1 MIHGGE
7 RRAGG
12 PIFMAVA
19 GMAVSTPGQV
29 AMGMGVMVIGDPLH
43 SGGRHAFVT
52 VRHRGPREEQ
62 VDADE
67 RQGQPTPDQTG
78 LESHARET
86 TPTREEPQNSR
97 KSVLGATA
105 RPATIEG
112 MKPSRSLGSLALM
125 LLGLG
130 AFLAAAPV
138 RACPFCDA
146 VSLTFAQEIAQSE
159 AAVIAKLVEPP
170 PATALEPAATGPLPK
185 GKFEVVEVLKGGDLV
200 AAAGHAGADAKPIE
214 TIMLDE
220 QPIGTTFLLM
230 GVEPPGLV
238 WSSPIRVGERAIAY
252 LKQLGDLPEKG
263 PERLAFFLRHLEDE
277 DETLTR
283 DAYDEFAVAPY
294 DDVKGLKDKL
304 DAARLLAWIENPKVP
319 ANRRRLYAT
328 MLGICG
334 TPAEA
339 ERIAAILE
347 GTGVAAD
354 QPEVRNGLDALIACH
369 VALEGDKALDLVDRL
384 FLARDGEGKEVPFT
398 ETYAAVMALRFLGEE
413 SDLVPRER
421 VLKSLKLLLDEPK
434 LADLVIADLARW
446 QDWSVIDRL
455 VTIFKDAKADNIFV
469 REPIV
474 NYLRAC
480 PLPEA
485 AAAVKQLE
493 TIDPEA
499 VRRAATLAGLAGIAT
514 GADAT
519 TTPPGPATAADDTAL
534 AKQIGTVVGDEDP
547 GVTATVPPTG
557 TSPAAPPAKPEP
569 TTNWKWVLWAGIVL
583 AVAVL
588 ARTLL
593 KPGVS
598 GAA

>member
-1 MIHGGE
+1 MQ
-7 RRAGG
+7 
-12 PIFMAVA
+12 FMKL
-19 GMAVSTPGQV
+19 S
-29 AMGMGVMVIGDPLH
+29 DW
-43 SGGRHAFVT
+43 
-52 VRHRGPREEQ
+52 
-62 VDADE
+62 
-67 RQGQPTPDQTG
+67 
-78 LESHARET
+78 
-86 TPTREEPQNSR
+86 
-97 KSVLGATA
+97 
-105 RPATIEG
+105 
-112 MKPSRSLGSLALM
+112 LGSLAAVH
-125 LLGLG
+125 LGL
-130 AFLAAAPV
+130 AIVLAAASA

-159 AAVIAKLVEPP
+159 AAVIVKLVEPP
-170 PATALEPAATGPLPK
+170 PAAALEPAATGPLPK

-238 WSSPIRVGERAIAY
+238 WSSPIRVSERAIAY
-252 LKQLGDLPEKG
+252 LEQLGGLPEKG
-263 PERLAFFLRHLEDE
+263 PERLAFFLGHLEDE

-304 DAARLLAWIENPKVP
+304 DAARLLGWIENPKVP

-347 GTGVAAD
+347 GKGVAAE

-369 VALEGDKALDLVDRL
+369 VALQGDKALDLVDRL
-384 FLARDGEGKEVPFT
+384 FLARDRKGKEVPFT

-421 VLKSLKLLLDEPK
+421 VLRSLKLLLDEPK

-499 VRRAATLAGLAGIAT
+499 VRRAATLAGLAGITAAGDGT
-514 GADAT
+514 APAS
-519 TTPPGPATAADDTAL
+519 PPGPTGADTAL
-534 AKQIGTVVGDEDP
+534 AGQINTVVGDEEP
-547 GVTATVPPTG
+547 GVSAAPTG
-557 TSPAAPPAKPEP
+557 TSPAAPPAKPAP
-569 TTNWKWVLWAGIVL
+569 ATTWKWALWAGIVL

>member
-1 MIHGGE
+1 MEIGCGDQ
-7 RRAGG
+7 RR
-12 PIFMAVA
+12 PRYNTSM
-19 GMAVSTPGQV
+19 TYPRLL
-29 AMGMGVMVIGDPLH
+29 DPL
-43 SGGRHAFVT
+43 AV
-52 VRHRGPREEQ
+52 
-62 VDADE
+62 
-67 RQGQPTPDQTG
+67 
-78 LESHARET
+78 
-86 TPTREEPQNSR
+86 
-97 KSVLGATA
+97 
-105 RPATIEG
+105 I
-112 MKPSRSLGSLALM
+112 

-130 AFLAAAPV
+130 AILVGTPA
-138 RACPFCDA
+138 RACPFCSA

-159 AAVIAKLVEPP
+159 AAVIARLVEPP
-170 PATALEPAATGPLPK
+170 PASALAPTATGPLPK

-200 AAAGHAGADAKPIE
+200 AAAGHAGADAQPIE

-220 QPIGTTFLLM
+220 QPVGTTFLLM
-230 GVEPPGLV
+230 GVEPLGLV

-252 LKQLGDLPEKG
+252 LKQLADLPEKG
-263 PERLAFFLRHLEDE
+263 PERLAFFLGHLEDE

-294 DDVKGLKDKL
+294 EDVKGLEDKM
-304 DAARLLAWIENPKVP
+304 DAARLLAWIEDPKVP

-328 MLGICG
+328 MLGVCG

-347 GTGVAAD
+347 GKGIAAE

-369 VALEGDKALDLVDRL
+369 VALQGEQALELVDRL
-384 FLARDGEGKEVPFT
+384 FLARAGQGKEVPFT

-413 SDLVPRER
+413 SDLIPRER
-421 VLKSLKLLLDEPK
+421 VLASLKLLLDEPK

-455 VTIFKDAKADNIFV
+455 AAIFKDAKADNIFV

-485 AAAVKQLE
+485 AAAVQELQA
-493 TIDPEA
+493 IDPEA
-499 VRRAATLAGLAGIAT
+499 VRRAATLAGLAGIAAA
-514 GADAT
+514 GDAPAQ
-519 TTPPGPATAADDTAL
+519 PPAAGGDETAL
-534 AKQIGTVVGDEDP
+534 AQQISPVVGDEEP
-547 GVTATVPPTG
+547 GVAGAVPMAGTTAATK
-557 TSPAAPPAKPEP
+557 PAQPAP
-569 TTNWKWVLWAGIVL
+569 TTTWKWALWAGIVL
-583 AVAVL
+583 AVAVV

-598 GAA
+598 GAG

>member
-1 MIHGGE
+1 MKHP
-7 RRAGG
+7 RSL
-12 PIFMAVA
+12 PSLVA
-19 GMAVSTPGQV
+19 ACLF
-29 AMGMGVMVIGDPLH
+29 A
-43 SGGRHAFVT
+43 
-52 VRHRGPREEQ
+52 
-62 VDADE
+62 
-67 RQGQPTPDQTG
+67 
-78 LESHARET
+78 
-86 TPTREEPQNSR
+86 
-97 KSVLGATA
+97 GAT
-105 RPATIEG
+105 
-112 MKPSRSLGSLALM
+112 
-125 LLGLG
+125 
-130 AFLAAAPV
+130 LAAAPA
-138 RACPFCDA
+138 RACPFCSA

-159 AAVIAKLVEPP
+159 VAVIAKLVEPP
-170 PATALEPAATGPLPK
+170 PAAALAPAATGPLPK

-220 QPIGTTFLLM
+220 QPVGTTFLLM

-238 WSSPIRVGERAIAY
+238 WSSPIRVGERAITY

-263 PERLAFFLRHLEDE
+263 PDRLAFFLGHLEDE

-294 DDVKGLKDKL
+294 EDVKGLEDKM
-304 DAARLLAWIENPKVP
+304 DAARLLSWIEDPKVP

-328 MLGICG
+328 MLGVCG

-347 GTGVAAD
+347 GKGVAAE

-369 VALEGDKALDLVDRL
+369 VALQGDKALDLVDRL
-384 FLARDGEGKEVPFT
+384 FLARAGQDKEIPFT

-421 VLKSLKLLLDEPK
+421 VLESLKLLLDEPK

-455 VTIFKDAKADNIFV
+455 VAIFKDAKADNIFV

-485 AAAVKQLE
+485 AEAVKELE
-493 TIDPEA
+493 AIDPEA
-499 VRRAATLAGLAGIAT
+499 VRRAATLAGLAGIAAAGE
-514 GADAT
+514 GAGLA
-519 TTPPGPATAADDTAL
+519 PPLPAGGDEETAL
-534 AKQIGTVVGDEDP
+534 AQKIGAVVGDEEP
-547 GVTATVPPTG
+547 GVAAAAPLTG
-557 TSPAAPPAKPEP
+557 TGAAAKPAP
-569 TTNWKWVLWAGIVL
+569 TTTWKWALWAGIVL

-588 ARTLL
+588 ARTML

-598 GAA
+598 GAG